1 MLGERVGS
9 ITIVERGVQSPVKN
23 LNSQNKNRVLTHL
36 FSKFIVDDSR
46 VPVLIRIVGQY
57 FIRCIETLGLGLKKT
72 YQEII
77 TGIVFFFKY
86 SKFFFFITAA

>member
-9 ITIVERGVQSPVKN
+9 ITIVERGVQSPVQN

-46 VPVLIRIVGQY
+46 VPVLVRIVGQY
-57 FIRCIETLGLGLKKT
+57 FIRCIETLGLGLNT
-72 YQEII
+72 ASS
-77 TGIVFFFKY
+77 FF
-86 SKFFFFITAA
+86 S